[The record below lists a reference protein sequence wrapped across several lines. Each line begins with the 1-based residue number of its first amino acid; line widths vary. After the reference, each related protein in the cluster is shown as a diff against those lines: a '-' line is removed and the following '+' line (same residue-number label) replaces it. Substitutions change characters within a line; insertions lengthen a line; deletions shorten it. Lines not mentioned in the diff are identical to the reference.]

1 MINDVTICI
10 IHNYCCVCAS
20 IVININVIGIT
31 FRDVRNCTEGHVLAA
46 TVKQPALANSRS
58 AYISRVDMYACVTH
72 DMDMY
77 ACVTHDMDMYACVTH
92 DMDMYACV
100 THDMDM
106 YACVTHDMDMYA
118 CVTHDMDM
126 YACVTHDMDMYAC
139 VTHDMD
145 MYACVTHDMDMYAC
159 VTHDMDMYACVTHD
173 MDMYACVTH
182 DMLVLFT
189 DHWSVLVGKSDSA
202 QVSGRQ
208 ICQSAGEMRRGNS
221 LTRTPTSFL
230 SIILNMLF
238 KNTVCFYISTR
249 IIKKIGM
256 ILEKERK
263 QHLGHFGDVCRQS
276 APNVSQKRTYDANKI
291 YSIHCN

>member
-20 IVININVIGIT
+20 IVININVIDIT

-58 AYISRVDMYACVTH
+58 AYISRV
-72 DMDMY
+72 
-77 ACVTHDMDMYACVTH
+77 
-92 DMDMYACV
+92 DMYACV

-221 LTRTPTSFL
+221 LTRTPTLFL

-238 KNTVCFYISTR
+238 KNTVCLNISTR
-249 IIKKIGM
+249 IIKK
-256 ILEKERK
+256 
-263 QHLGHFGDVCRQS
+263 
-276 APNVSQKRTYDANKI
+276 
-291 YSIHCN
+291 